1 MYDSSILMFLA
12 WPAIIIISYF
22 TVRIA
27 LTLYEKGHG
36 KSEQEKNQETV

>member
-22 TVRIA
+22 IVRIA
-27 LTLYEKGHG
+27 LALYEKRHG
-36 KSEQEKNQETV
+36 KSEQERNQGTV